1 MILLSTAYYGNIR
14 YYTKFFQD
22 QPVVIEAH
30 ENYQKQSYRNR
41 CRILTANGLADLTVP
56 VVKDSGNKIP
66 IKDVR
71 IDYSKPWRHQHWYSI
86 MSAYKNS
93 AYYDYYYDI
102 FEPLYSERFEFLW
115 DLNEVI
121 REKIFNLLKI
131 KFEIKYS
138 EDFYGDVEND
148 FRNSISPQKK
158 YNVVDKN
165 FQLVEYYQ
173 VFSDK
178 YDFFPDLSIIDLIF
192 CEGPNAVDILKQ
204 SILIK

>member
-148 FRNSISPQKK
+148 FRNSISPKKK